1 MMGKK
6 RERVE
11 TGFVLFDIVYQDGT
25 RSSHRKIPAS
35 EIGGLDGDSNAKSL
49 IEEQDR
55 RIAEKSGAHRGPI
68 KTINRSP
75 GQ

>member
-1 MMGKK
+1 VGKK

-11 TGFVLFDIVYQDGT
+11 TGFVMFDIIYQDGT

-35 EIGGLDGDSNAKSL
+35 QIGGLDGDTNAKSL

-55 RIAEKSGAHRGPI
+55 KISDMSGVRRGPI
-68 KTINRSP
+68 KTIVRSP

>member
-1 MMGKK
+1 MGKK
-6 RERVE
+6 RQRVE
-11 TGFVLFDIVYQDGT
+11 TGFVLFDIVYEDGT

-35 EIGGLDGDSNAKSL
+35 EIGGLDGDSNVKSL

-55 RIAEKSGAHRGPI
+55 RIAEKSGARRGPI

>member
-1 MMGKK
+1 MGKK

-11 TGFVLFDIVYQDGT
+11 TGFVMFDIIYQDGT

-35 EIGGLDGDSNAKSL
+35 QIGGLDGDTNAKSL

-55 RIAEKSGAHRGPI
+55 KISDMSGVRRGPI
-68 KTINRSP
+68 KTIVRSP

>member
-1 MMGKK
+1 MGKK

-11 TGFVLFDIVYQDGT
+11 TGFVMFDIIYQDGA

-35 EIGGLDGDSNAKSL
+35 QIGGLDGDTNARSL

-55 RIAEKSGAHRGPI
+55 KIADMSGVRRGPI
-68 KTINRSP
+68 KTIVRSP

>member
-1 MMGKK
+1 MGKK

-11 TGFVLFDIVYQDGT
+11 TGFVMFDIIYQDGS

-35 EIGGLDGDSNAKSL
+35 QIGGLDGDTNAKSL

-55 RIAEKSGAHRGPI
+55 KIAGMSGAPRGPI
-68 KTINRSP
+68 KTIVRSP

>member
-1 MMGKK
+1 MGKK

-11 TGFVLFDIVYQDGT
+11 TGFVMFDIIYQDGS

-35 EIGGLDGDSNAKSL
+35 QIGGLDGDTNAQSL

-55 RIAEKSGAHRGPI
+55 KISDMSGVRRGPI
-68 KTINRSP
+68 KTIVRSP